1 MTRHLLLPG
10 MVILITSGCAGL
22 EQEQPPAE
30 GLIKAPETADEAI
43 LIAEDYA
50 ARGRWQGAL
59 AVLDQALRDTPDN
72 PQLVDRREGMAARW
86 GYQEQSWED
95 RILLSDAENQQAK
108 IAVLEQLSR
117 AAPDDLLIASR
128 RLYWKEVLRG
138 KAEALTACAE
148 RHVALQP
155 DLARRCYRIAVDL
168 VETLEREARLHGV
181 REQLAEGEQLAEER
195 RRLRAEKERQLR
207 AKVLLDE
214 ARVAI
219 EGNDYRRALDILE
232 RVNAL
237 QPDNP
242 EVDALQ
248 RSAWSMLSPQVEAL
262 VKLGDH
268 LYLDEQLEAA
278 VATWQAA
285 LNLKPNDEEI
295 AARISRART
304 VLQRL
309 DDLRHRQRP
318 AVTAPTG
325 GRE

>member
-1 MTRHLLLPG
+1 MRGGLLL
-10 MVILITSGCAGL
+10 VAVVLVVSGCAGL
-22 EQEQPPAE
+22 PQEDPTE
-30 GLIKAPETADEAI
+30 SGLIRQPETVDEAM

-50 ARGRWQGAL
+50 ARGRWQAAL
-59 AVLDQALRDTPDN
+59 SLLDRALRDAPN
-72 PQLVDRREGMAARW
+72 HPELLEKRAALAARW
-86 GYQEQSWED
+86 DYQEQSWED
-95 RILLSDAENQQAK
+95 RILLGDAENERAK

-117 AAPDDLLIASR
+117 AAPDDLLTTSR

-138 KAEALTACAE
+138 KTDALTACAE
-148 RHVALQP
+148 RHVVLQP
-155 DLARRCYRIAVDL
+155 DLARRCFRIAVDL
-168 VETLEREARLHGV
+168 VEAPDREHRLHGV
-181 REQLAEGEQLAEER
+181 REQLAEGEQLAEQQR
-195 RRLRAEKERQLR
+195 RQRAEKERQLR

-219 EGNDYRRALDILE
+219 EGNDYRRALDLLA
-232 RVNAL
+232 RVDAL

-285 LNLKPNDEEI
+285 LNLKPNDEDI
-295 AARISRART
+295 AARIARART
-304 VLQRL
+304 VLERL
-309 DDLRHRQRP
+309 DALRDQQRP
-318 AVTAPTG
+318 QGPAPA
-325 GRE
+325 GR